1 MFSDWIKTIYRKSMS
16 ATKKEDEKE
25 KKVDNLSEAQVL
37 KSTGLDDEDE
47 FEEFPIHEAALGLFN

>member
-1 MFSDWIKTIYRKSMS
+1 MS
-16 ATKKEDEKE
+16 TTKKEDEKE